1 MRIGL
6 LPLLFVSL
14 AACSRLEPM
23 LPPGESCKR
32 THVAEGELLPQRV
45 VWKDARDT
53 AEQRVLELWCETV
66 GAAVYHP
73 LPLGGD
79 TGAVAI
85 DSIALVSWNTHVG
98 GADIERFVRDLR
110 NGRFTNGRPV
120 PHFVLLLQEVFRA
133 DSALPARTRITV
145 PDRIAEDPPGPG
157 TRRDIVQTAAILGLA
172 LLYVPSMRNGTSAA
186 GNVPEDRGNAIL
198 SSLDLE
204 DVRALELPFEV
215 QRRVAAIAEIDTET
229 ISGDD
234 FDLVLVSVH
243 LDTRSRLRSLPA
255 SVGRG
260 RRRQAAALI
269 EDTRQDDA
277 IVAGGDFNT
286 WAPGFFEVAL
296 PFLRSAFPQTPAA
309 PEAHTFQARAIR
321 RRLDYLFFR
330 LPDNMSATYQR
341 IDAQYGSDHYPLIGW
356 IQSR

>member
-1 MRIGL
+1 
-6 LPLLFVSL
+6 
-14 AACSRLEPM
+14 M

-32 THVAEGELLPQRV
+32 TQVLNDQLLPQRV
-45 VWKDARDT
+45 EWTHVSDT
-53 AEQRVLELWCETV
+53 AEQRVLQLWCETI
-66 GAAVYHP
+66 GPAVYNP
-73 LPLGGD
+73 LPASGD

-85 DSIALVSWNTHVG
+85 DSIALISWNTHVG

-110 NGRFTNGRPV
+110 SGRFTDGRPV

-133 DSALPARTRITV
+133 GAELPERTRISV
-145 PDRIAEDPPGPG
+145 PGRIAEDPPGPG
-157 TRRDIVQTAAILGLA
+157 TRRDIVRTAAALGLS
-172 LLYVPSMRNGTSAA
+172 LLYVPSMRNGPPQS
-186 GNVPEDRGNAIL
+186 GVVHEDRGNAIL
-198 SSLDLE
+198 SSVDLE

-243 LDTRSRLRSLPA
+243 LDTRSRLRNLPA
-255 SVGRG
+255 SAGRG

-269 EDTRQDDA
+269 EETKNDEA

-296 PFLRSAFPQTPAA
+296 PFLRSAFEQTPAA
-309 PEAHTFQARAIR
+309 PETHTFQARGIR

-330 LPDNMSATYQR
+330 LPENMTATYER
-341 IDAQYGSDHYPLIGW
+341 IDLQYGSDHYPLIGW
-356 IQSR
+356 IRSRSR